1 MLRCAA
7 SFVIATYAKST
18 SHSSGFARLAS
29 GARVPFRVFY
39 EAAPKRIAFRN
50 FYEFICIKF
59 CLIKQ
64 TLRLYPKERNKA
76 TYKYVLDKTHKCLQL
91 IALDLP
97 NYITFTN
104 NKRKTL
110 LIII

>member
-29 GARVPFRVFY
+29 GAFY
-39 EAAPKRIAFRN
+39 EAASKCIAFSL

-64 TLRLYPKERNKA
+64 TVRLYPKGRNKA
-76 TYKYVLDKTHKCLQL
+76 TYKYVPDKTHKYSRPV
-91 IALDLP
+91 AFDLP
-97 NYITFTN
+97 N
-104 NKRKTL
+104 
-110 LIII
+110 

>member
-7 SFVIATYAKST
+7 SFVIATYAEST

-29 GARVPFRVFY
+29 GSFY
-39 EAAPKRIAFRN
+39 EAAPKRIAFRH

-76 TYKYVLDKTHKCLQL
+76 TYKYVLDTY
-91 IALDLP
+91 
-97 NYITFTN
+97 YIFLN
-104 NKRKTL
+104 NKHFLRKTL
-110 LIII
+110 IIIN

>member
-29 GARVPFRVFY
+29 GTFY
-39 EAAPKRIAFRN
+39 EAAPKCIAFRP

-59 CLIKQ
+59 CPIKQ
-64 TLRLYPKERNKA
+64 TLRLYPKGRNKA